1 MVLNQA
7 ILTADNPVADV
18 LFGVDNTFLTRAL
31 DADLFV
37 PYDAPGVD
45 GVPEELQL
53 DPEHRVTPIDYGD
66 VCVNYDIAAL
76 AAAGVEP
83 PQTLDDLIDPAYRG
97 MLAVEDPATSS
108 PGLAFLLG
116 TIAQY
121 GVDGWQR
128 LVGGA
133 RHQRRA
139 GDLGLGGGLQR
150 RFHRHRATPATGR
163 WWCRTPALPRPRCTS
178 PRSHRRKRPPRR

>member
-1 MVLNQA
+1 M
-7 ILTADNPVADV
+7 

-37 PYDAPGVD
+37 PYDAAGLD

-76 AAAGVEP
+76 AAAGVAP

-121 GVDGWQR
+121 GVDGWQDWWEALDANDV
-128 LVGGA
+128 LVTS
-133 RHQRRA
+133 R
-139 GDLGLGGGLQR
+139 LGGGLQR
-150 RFHRHRATPATGR
+150 RLHRWPATPATGR

-178 PRSHRRKRPPRR
+178 PRSHRRKRPPGR